1 MLSKSVRK
9 NLYEHGW
16 MWIQK
21 HDINPSQTWQRLKK
35 HSLTAIYD
43 LTLLANK
50 LPEDK
55 QEEIFSPNR
64 IEDLI
69 AQIIYIGFFS
79 QSHESFNSRK
89 SEIASRLIKRG
100 IDLNIEQYV
109 NSSPETPSL
118 IKPTLDHLKQ
128 TVDICSDI
136 SYKMRLRNID
146 EEVKGSEYQYLFSWK
161 NMLTREKN
169 RLISLILSNSFN
181 FDTDI
186 LKVEDKGKRRVI
198 DFGIDTGDSK
208 NIPQGTLRI
217 AINNTYTRAEACIF
231 DVHHQ
236 IIWKD
241 ELLVK
246 EIVKDT
252 SLSWRNNLMYI
263 NVLDHGNDFN
273 FYIKVTDRPKKQAKQ
288 LK

>member
-1 MLSKSVRK
+1 MLSKQMRK
-9 NLYEHGW
+9 KLNEHSW
-16 MWIQK
+16 LWIEKQES
-21 HDINPSQTWQRLKK
+21 NPSQTWQRLKK
-35 HSLTAIYD
+35 QSVTAIND

-69 AQIIYIGFFS
+69 AQIIHIGFFS
-79 QSHESFNSRK
+79 QSHENFNSRK
-89 SEIASRLIKRG
+89 PEIAARLIKRG

-136 SYKMRLRNID
+136 SYKMRLRNIE

-208 NIPQGTLRI
+208 NIPQGTLRL

-236 IIWKD
+236 IVWKD

-246 EIVKDT
+246 EIVK
-252 SLSWRNNLMYI
+252 
-263 NVLDHGNDFN
+263 DHGNDFN

-288 LK
+288 

>member
-1 MLSKSVRK
+1 MLSKQMRK
-9 NLYEHGW
+9 KLNEHSW
-16 MWIQK
+16 LWIEKQES
-21 HDINPSQTWQRLKK
+21 NPSQTWQRLKK
-35 HSLTAIYD
+35 QSVTAIND

-69 AQIIYIGFFS
+69 AQIIHIGFFS
-79 QSHESFNSRK
+79 KSHENFNSRK
-89 SEIASRLIKRG
+89 SEIASRLTKRG
-100 IDLNIEQYV
+100 IDLNIDQYV

>member
-1 MLSKSVRK
+1 MLSKQMRK
-9 NLYEHGW
+9 KLNEHSW
-16 MWIQK
+16 LWIEKQES
-21 HDINPSQTWQRLKK
+21 NPSQTWQRLKK
-35 HSLTAIYD
+35 QSVTAIND

-69 AQIIYIGFFS
+69 AQIIHIGFFS
-79 QSHESFNSRK
+79 QSHENFNSRK
-89 SEIASRLIKRG
+89 SEIASRLTKRG
-100 IDLNIEQYV
+100 IDLNIDQYV

>member
-1 MLSKSVRK
+1 M
-9 NLYEHGW
+9 
-16 MWIQK
+16 
-21 HDINPSQTWQRLKK
+21 
-35 HSLTAIYD
+35 
-43 LTLLANK
+43 
-50 LPEDK
+50 
-55 QEEIFSPNR
+55 
-64 IEDLI
+64 
-69 AQIIYIGFFS
+69 
-79 QSHESFNSRK
+79 
-89 SEIASRLIKRG
+89 
-100 IDLNIEQYV
+100 
-109 NSSPETPSL
+109 
-118 IKPTLDHLKQ
+118 
-128 TVDICSDI
+128 
-136 SYKMRLRNID
+136 
-146 EEVKGSEYQYLFSWK
+146 
-161 NMLTREKN
+161 EKN

-208 NIPQGTLRI
+208 NIAQGTLRI

-252 SLSWRNNLMYI
+252 SLSWRNNLKYI